1 MDSVETVVSKQQ
13 TGNQI
18 AARCEGIFLNLRII
32 LWPNSFKKSQ
42 TDFKNVFWDVFHTLI
57 KNDASIE
64 SKAWDV
70 ATALTYAVNYRE
82 NEMAEILI
90 ENGANVN
97 LSCTNFKTPL

>member
-1 MDSVETVVSKQQ
+1 MWQ
-13 TGNQI
+13 TGNKIAEFSQFQI
-18 AARCEGIFLNLRII
+18 NFMAKF
-32 LWPNSFKKSQ
+32 FQKKPIRSQ
-42 TDFKNVFWDVFHTLI
+42 ECFWHMFHTQF
-57 KNDASIE
+57 KSKASIE